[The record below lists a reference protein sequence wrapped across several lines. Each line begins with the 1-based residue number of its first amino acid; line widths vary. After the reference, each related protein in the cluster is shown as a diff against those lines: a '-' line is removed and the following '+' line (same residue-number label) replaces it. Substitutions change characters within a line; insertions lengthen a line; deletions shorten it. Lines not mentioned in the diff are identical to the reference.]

1 MTNFKTLEWEVF
13 LMKKIL
19 KNLNRR
25 FWNSEI
31 FHKIETGDS
40 YKIKKSPNKH

>member
-1 MTNFKTLEWEVF
+1 MGGLRNL
-13 LMKKIL
+13 KIL

-31 FHKIETGDS
+31 FDKIETGDS
-40 YKIKKSPNKH
+40 